1 MIDPVYK
8 RLLAEN
14 AWLRQQISLLQEEH
28 ESDIKHTPEDMARHN
43 EIVDKIARHH
53 GTLYPHM
60 TVHIGGGPDDIEKSI
75 ADIKQN
81 LGKHPSDPKF
91 NTVFKS
97 LDDAYNHMNDNS
109 EFAPY
114 HLTQP
119 NGWIG
124 DNDDRYSQYLVH
136 VDNSIH
142 KEEQDKKKKK

>member
-14 AWLRQQISLLQEEH
+14 AWLRQQISELQEEH

-60 TVHIGGGPDDIEKSI
+60 DFDDKEDSI

-81 LGKHPSDPKF
+81 LGKHPNPKF
-91 NTVFKS
+91 NRVFKS
-97 LDDAYNHMNDNS
+97 VDDALDYMKDDAS
-109 EFAPY
+109 FAPY

-119 NGWIG
+119 NGYIG
-124 DNDDRYSQYLVH
+124 DKDDRYSQYLVH

-142 KEEQDKKKKK
+142 KEEQEKKKKK